1 MPIMEQESDRN
12 SYVPFFSRLFWQ
24 MNGEG
29 VPTTFPSRARAA
41 RGRSKQVANRQTQ
54 PRQWMPS
61 KAVAFYSNSLP
72 GTTQANT
79 SFLNELPYTERPSDA
94 RTAKSKS
101 ATLSNELM
109 MAAFWYLREEHG
121 SVWR

>member
-1 MPIMEQESDRN
+1 MKPLAPGAPDQDHELVRHDVDDMSRGAGKGGES
-12 SYVPFFSRLFWQ
+12 SRH
-24 MNGEG
+24 
-29 VPTTFPSRARAA
+29 
-41 RGRSKQVANRQTQ
+41 
-54 PRQWMPS
+54 
-61 KAVAFYSNSLP
+61 P
-72 GTTQANT
+72 GQH
-79 SFLNELPYTERPSDA
+79 ELPYTERPSDA